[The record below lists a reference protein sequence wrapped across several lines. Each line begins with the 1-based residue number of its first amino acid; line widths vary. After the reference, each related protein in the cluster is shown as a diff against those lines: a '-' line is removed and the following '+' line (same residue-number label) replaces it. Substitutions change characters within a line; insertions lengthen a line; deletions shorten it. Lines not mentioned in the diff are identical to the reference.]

1 MFIIWQLQRM
11 TKFRLL
17 SISTIAF
24 AILQSPSGTM
34 AFVNPLALD
43 RMPARYLLTS
53 TRIHIRDDIPYFL
66 SNKTQC
72 PSPDPACKVSLS
84 SDVCEQTGV
93 TLSRYILEYIRAN
106 PESKGINIHVSTNR
120 NQDDLQISSKRSL
133 QLHARTT
140 QWRKWRQHQRP
151 RRAAKEARRCHQ
163 WCSQKSSQMVW

>member
-1 MFIIWQLQRM
+1 
-11 TKFRLL
+11 
-17 SISTIAF
+17 
-24 AILQSPSGTM
+24 M
-34 AFVNPLALD
+34 ALVNPLALD

-106 PESKGINIHVSTNR
+106 PESKGIDSIFMALQTATKTISKLVRNVHFNDMLGLHNEENGGSINVQGEQQKKLDVVTNDVLKKALR
-120 NQDDLQISSKRSL
+120 WSGKFTSFASEEEDDPVPVFNNLG
-133 QLHARTT
+133 ARGL
-140 QWRKWRQHQRP
+140 
-151 RRAAKEARRCHQ
+151 
-163 WCSQKSSQMVW
+163 